1 MDKITIERIEKAH
14 PIIRE
19 ELKKLYL
26 ECNRNLPKGVRLRF
40 TSVYRTPEEQ
50 DVLFKKRPKVTQAK
64 RFQSIHNYGL
74 AFDMVLLI
82 DKDNNG
88 TFESISYDV
97 KSVHY
102 MYVVSFFKFNGY
114 EWGGDWKSFKD
125 APHFQKTFNNTWQS
139 LKAKLDSGKTI
150 EDNEIKYPKI

>member
-1 MDKITIERIEKAH
+1 MDKITLDRIENAH

-19 ELKKLYL
+19 ELKKYYI

-50 DVLFKKRPKVTQAK
+50 NALFKQRPKVTK
-64 RFQSIHNYGL
+64 SKSFQSIHNYGL
-74 AFDMVLLI
+74 AFDIVLLI

-102 MYVVSFFKFNGY
+102 MYVVSYFKIRGY

-125 APHFQKTFNNTWQS
+125 APHFQKTFNNTWQT
-139 LKAKLDSGKTI
+139 LKAKLDSGNI
-150 EDNEIKYPKI
+150 IIDNNIKYPKL

>member
-1 MDKITIERIEKAH
+1 MDKITLDRIENAH

-19 ELKKLYL
+19 DLKKYYI

-50 DVLFKKRPKVTQAK
+50 NALFKQRPKVTKSKA
-64 RFQSIHNYGL
+64 FQSIHNYGL
-74 AFDMVLLI
+74 AFDIVLLI

-88 TFESISYDV
+88 TFESISYDI
-97 KSVHY
+97 KSVHHL
-102 MYVVSFFKFNGY
+102 YVVSYFKLRGY

-125 APHFQKTFNNTWQS
+125 TPHFQKTFNNTWQT
-139 LKAKLDSGKTI
+139 LKAKLDSGNI
-150 EDNEIKYPKI
+150 IIDNNIKYPKL